1 MIAAVGGYLMRAE
14 AVKSDSLGRA
24 LNELTQEFCMPF
36 VNIRILEGQ
45 SQENKDEISRR
56 VTEAI
61 TDVTGL
67 PEDAVWVVFDGVG
80 ASDWYVGATT
90 VAELRKRST

>member
-1 MIAAVGGYLMRAE
+1 
-14 AVKSDSLGRA
+14 
-24 LNELTQEFCMPF
+24 MPF

-67 PEDAVWVVFDGVG
+67 PKEAVWIVYEGVG

-90 VAELRKRST
+90 VTELRKRKS